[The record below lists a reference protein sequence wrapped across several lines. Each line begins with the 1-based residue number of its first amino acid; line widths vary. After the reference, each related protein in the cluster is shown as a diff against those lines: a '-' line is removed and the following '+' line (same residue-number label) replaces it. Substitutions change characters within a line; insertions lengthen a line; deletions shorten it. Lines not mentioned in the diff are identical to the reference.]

1 MDPKKSVWGW
11 TLPRKDFL
19 PYLFVFSGIFLLLS
33 LFSFQEGEDGSLF
46 NWFGRLGHYIAL
58 TLFYLFGKTSF
69 LLAGFV
75 LLLGVLS
82 LRNPDFDV
90 LSKALFFPIFL
101 IATTVSL
108 NLLETPMGHVGDS
121 GGIFGQFFSW
131 IFSYLFGETGRV
143 LVVFFLYLY
152 FAVIWLE
159 DGAWSYTFSTIHS
172 VSEKLYH
179 FMGGRKEFPHFKLPS
194 FMESVVSTRRA
205 PEAEVKQK
213 EWFQI
218 QTSEESKDELAHH
231 FWNVVAKDT
240 GNDSRFQMEFP
251 PSNRF
256 LEEEKNVSLN
266 SREFQS
272 KEKSKSQAV
281 VFQNAKQFEGFF
293 DASGNVFR
301 FQKQRSTLRSETN
314 SSIQSHSKLQLV
326 DKRELNERGEED
338 PSFSQNADAVRESKI
353 LFQFPEAKWKPKL
366 EKPVSLADL
375 ELPKLEPMR
384 PGLEDGL
391 SRAKGR
397 GFGWNE
403 PAPSEFESS
412 FSDRNGFS
420 DFDGNAEEEDWEE
433 VESLSSNV
441 DADQWTESDLL
452 DEDQETKHTGNGKTL
467 GSLTIPIPESV
478 RLSLVEETGLE
489 SEEWEETKD
498 DREFDS
504 DSEGELEEETLE
516 TLAVEES
523 SPLVRSN
530 LSAGNFGK
538 KKQAPKETKTEQEL
552 MFGSMVPKPK
562 LKKGKYYISPRLLA
576 SHQVPVANILK
587 NDSELDLI
595 AKKIEESTGHF
606 GIESKVITKERGPII
621 TRYEITIPN
630 GIKLNRIV
638 SLSDEIRA
646 YLEVKNIRIVAPI
659 PGKASIGIEV
669 PNRVREDVF
678 LSEILKDTILQ
689 QKAKDLSICIGKDI
703 SGKLVMIDI
712 AKLPHL
718 LVAGTTGSGKSVS
731 INAMIT
737 SLICTRSPEEVR
749 FIMIDPKMVEM
760 TLYEGIPHLLMP
772 VITDPKKAT
781 KALSWAIQEME
792 SRYQMIS
799 QLKSR
804 DFKSFN
810 EKVEEYA
817 HAKGFQK
824 LPYIVIFIDELAD
837 LMMVSGKDLEEQ
849 IQRISQKARAVG
861 IHLVMATQRPSV
873 DVITGVIKANC
884 PARVAFQVAQKTDS
898 RTILDTSGAETL
910 LGKGDFL
917 YRSPTSSDLMRIQAP
932 YIEEKEIDS
941 IVEEAKKQGAP
952 AYVEMNWDDETNIEM
967 ASDED
972 EELFDEAWNI
982 VVTEKKASASY
993 LQRRMRIG
1001 YNKAARLMELM
1012 EMRGYVSP
1020 QVGAKPR
1027 EILRSA

>member
-1 MDPKKSVWGW
+1 MDPKQSVWGW
-11 TLPRKDFL
+11 NLPRKDFL
-19 PYLFVFSGIFLLLS
+19 PYLFVFSGVFLLLS

-58 TLFYLFGKTSF
+58 TLFYLLGKSSF

-82 LRNPDFDV
+82 LRNPEFDS

-108 NLLETPMGHVGDS
+108 NLLETPLGHVGDS
-121 GGIFGQFFSW
+121 GGILGQFFSW

-159 DGAWSYTFSTIHS
+159 DGAWSNTFSTIHS
-172 VSEKLYH
+172 FSEKLYH
-179 FMGGRKEFPHFKLPS
+179 LMGGRKEFPHLKLPS
-194 FMESVVSTRRA
+194 FLESAVSTRRA
-205 PEAEVKQK
+205 SASELRQK
-213 EWFQI
+213 DWFQVK
-218 QTSEESKDELAHH
+218 TEGESKEDLADH
-231 FWNVVAKDT
+231 FWNVVASETGPSSPMQRTNPGRSNGLWAKDSLGSSQEESPESGK
-240 GNDSRFQMEFP
+240 GNQTTVRFQNTKHFG
-251 PSNRF
+251 
-256 LEEEKNVSLN
+256 
-266 SREFQS
+266 
-272 KEKSKSQAV
+272 
-281 VFQNAKQFEGFF
+281 GFF

-301 FQKQRSTLRSETN
+301 FQKQNVSN
-314 SSIQSHSKLQLV
+314 SSHAKLTMESKTRIVLT
-326 DKRELNERGEED
+326 DKRRDEETGAD
-338 PSFSQNADAVRESKI
+338 GFDDFQEGSFESKI

-366 EKPVSLADL
+366 EIGVTLDNV
-375 ELPKLEPMR
+375 ELPKLDPIKQTFGEVSS
-384 PGLEDGL
+384 L
-391 SRAKGR
+391 SQTR
-397 GFGWNE
+397 
-403 PAPSEFESS
+403 SLTSV
-412 FSDRNGFS
+412 SDL
-420 DFDGNAEEEDWEE
+420 EEEENWDESDSLDGDDEE
-433 VESLSSNV
+433 VNPVEN
-441 DADQWTESDLL
+441 QT
-452 DEDQETKHTGNGKTL
+452 
-467 GSLTIPIPESV
+467 LTIPIPESV
-478 RLSLVEETGLE
+478 RLSLVEETGFE
-489 SEEWEETKD
+489 TEEFDGTTDEETDSISSEEEVGD
-498 DREFDS
+498 F
-504 DSEGELEEETLE
+504 EEETLE

-538 KKQAPKETKTEQEL
+538 KKPIPKETKTEQEL

-669 PNRVREDVF
+669 PNRIREDVF

-810 EKVEEYA
+810 EKVDEYA

-952 AYVEMNWDDETNIEM
+952 AYVEMNWEDETNMEM

-1020 QVGAKPR
+1020 QIGAKPR

>member
-1 MDPKKSVWGW
+1 MDPKQSVWGW
-11 TLPRKDFL
+11 NLPRKDFL
-19 PYLFVFSGIFLLLS
+19 PYLFVFSGVFLLLS

-58 TLFYLFGKTSF
+58 TLFYLLGKSSF

-82 LRNPDFDV
+82 LRNPEFDS

-108 NLLETPMGHVGDS
+108 NLLETPLGHVGDS
-121 GGIFGQFFSW
+121 GGILGQFFSW

-179 FMGGRKEFPHFKLPS
+179 LMGGRKEFPHLKLPS
-194 FMESVVSTRRA
+194 FLESAVSTRRA
-205 PEAEVKQK
+205 PASELRQK
-213 EWFQI
+213 DWFQVK
-218 QTSEESKDELAHH
+218 TEGESKEDLADH
-231 FWNVVAKDT
+231 FWNVVASETGPSPMQRTNPGRSNGLWAKDSLGSSQEESPESGK
-240 GNDSRFQMEFP
+240 GNQTTVRFQNTKHFG
-251 PSNRF
+251 
-256 LEEEKNVSLN
+256 
-266 SREFQS
+266 
-272 KEKSKSQAV
+272 
-281 VFQNAKQFEGFF
+281 GFF

-301 FQKQRSTLRSETN
+301 FQKQNVSN
-314 SSIQSHSKLQLV
+314 SSHAKLTMESKTRIALT
-326 DKRELNERGEED
+326 DKRRDEETGAD
-338 PSFSQNADAVRESKI
+338 GFDDFQEGSFESKI

-366 EKPVSLADL
+366 EIGVTLDNV
-375 ELPKLEPMR
+375 ELPKLDPIKQTFGEVSS
-384 PGLEDGL
+384 L
-391 SRAKGR
+391 SQTR
-397 GFGWNE
+397 
-403 PAPSEFESS
+403 SLTSV
-412 FSDRNGFS
+412 SDL
-420 DFDGNAEEEDWEE
+420 EEEENWDESDSLDGDDEE
-433 VESLSSNV
+433 VNPVEN
-441 DADQWTESDLL
+441 QT
-452 DEDQETKHTGNGKTL
+452 
-467 GSLTIPIPESV
+467 LTIPIPESV
-478 RLSLVEETGLE
+478 RLSLVEETGFE
-489 SEEWEETKD
+489 TEEFDGTTDEETDSISSEEEEGD
-498 DREFDS
+498 F
-504 DSEGELEEETLE
+504 EEETLE

-538 KKQAPKETKTEQEL
+538 KKPIPKETKTEQEL

-669 PNRVREDVF
+669 PNRIREDVF

-810 EKVEEYA
+810 EKVDEYA

-952 AYVEMNWDDETNIEM
+952 AYVEMNWEDETNMEM

-1020 QVGAKPR
+1020 QIGAKPR

>member
-19 PYLFVFSGIFLLLS
+19 PYLLVFSGVFLLLS

-46 NWFGRLGHYIAL
+46 NWFGRLGHYIAF
-58 TLFYLFGKTSF
+58 TLLYILGKSSF

-75 LLLGVLS
+75 LMLGVLS
-82 LRNPDFDV
+82 LRNPDFDR
-90 LSKALFFPIFL
+90 LSKALFFPLFL
-101 IATTVSL
+101 VATTVSL
-108 NLLETPMGHVGDS
+108 NLLETPLGHVGDS
-121 GGIFGQFFSW
+121 GGILGQFFSW
-131 IFSYLFGETGRV
+131 VFSYLFGETGRI

-159 DGAWSYTFSTIHS
+159 DGAWSFTFAAINKYSNGIY
-172 VSEKLYH
+172 KML
-179 FMGGRKEFPHFKLPS
+179 GGRNDLPHLRLPQ
-194 FMESVVSTRRA
+194 FLESVVSTRRGS
-205 PEAEVKQK
+205 AEEIRNKQ
-213 EWFQI
+213 WFAV
-218 QTSEESKDELAHH
+218 QTEEESKEDLAHH
-231 FWNVVAKDT
+231 FWNVVADEKRE
-240 GNDSRFQMEFP
+240 GNRNSHSRFERSSSFSDP
-251 PSNRF
+251 NFSPEKKFISKDGLENRF
-256 LEEEKNVSLN
+256 HQNPS
-266 SREFQS
+266 S
-272 KEKSKSQAV
+272 KKTPSVRYRNTSH
-281 VFQNAKQFEGFF
+281 FEGFF
-293 DASGNVFR
+293 DEAGKVFR
-301 FQKQRSTLRSETN
+301 FQKQE
-314 SSIQSHSKLQLV
+314 SKLDSLAEFEKNEILISRLKLTDNRRAQE
-326 DKRELNERGEED
+326 ELEEIE
-338 PSFSQNADAVRESKI
+338 SKRESKI

-366 EKPVSLADL
+366 DEGLGLENL
-375 ELPKLEPMR
+375 ELPKLDPV
-384 PGLEDGL
+384 
-391 SRAKGR
+391 K
-397 GFGWNE
+397 
-403 PAPSEFESS
+403 PAFARDTQILESS
-412 FSDRNGFS
+412 
-420 DFDGNAEEEDWEE
+420 
-433 VESLSSNV
+433 SLSSSFV
-441 DADQWTESDLL
+441 Y
-452 DEDQETKHTGNGKTL
+452 DEDYDDLEEDPAL
-467 GSLTIPIPESV
+467 EIGSENEKLESNSSLYEKGEDNNPSEAVAIPESV
-478 RLSLVEETGLE
+478 RLSLVEETGWDV
-489 SEEWEETKD
+489 SEEESSEEED
-498 DREFDS
+498 
-504 DSEGELEEETLE
+504 GENIEVYEEETLE
-516 TLAVEES
+516 TLAVETN
-523 SPLVRSN
+523 SPLIKSN
-530 LSAGNFGK
+530 LSSGNFGK
-538 KKQAPKETKTEQEL
+538 KKLAPKEEQQEL

-562 LKKGKYYISPRLLA
+562 LKKGKYYISPRLLV

-595 AKKIEESTGHF
+595 SRKIEESTGHF

-669 PNRVREDVF
+669 PNRIREDVF

-810 EKVEEYA
+810 EKVDEYA

-917 YRSPTSSDLMRIQAP
+917 YRSPTSSDLQRIQAP
-932 YIEEKEIDS
+932 FIEEKEIES

-952 AYVEMNWDDETNIEM
+952 AYVEMNWDDETSIEM

>member
-19 PYLFVFSGIFLLLS
+19 PYLLVFSGVFLLLS

-46 NWFGRLGHYIAL
+46 NWFGRLGHYIAF
-58 TLFYLFGKTSF
+58 TLLYILGKSSF

-75 LLLGVLS
+75 LMLGVLS
-82 LRNPDFDV
+82 LRNPDFDR
-90 LSKALFFPIFL
+90 LSKALFFPLFL
-101 IATTVSL
+101 VATTVSL
-108 NLLETPMGHVGDS
+108 NLLETPLGHVGDS
-121 GGIFGQFFSW
+121 GGILGQFFSW
-131 IFSYLFGETGRV
+131 VFSYLFGETGRI

-159 DGAWSYTFSTIHS
+159 DGAWSFTFAAINKYSNGI
-172 VSEKLYH
+172 YRM
-179 FMGGRKEFPHFKLPS
+179 MGGRNELPHLRLPS
-194 FMESVVSTRRA
+194 FLESVVSTRRGT
-205 PEAEVKQK
+205 EDEIRNKQ
-213 EWFQI
+213 WFAV
-218 QTSEESKDELAHH
+218 QTEEESKEDLSNH
-231 FWNVVAKDT
+231 FWNVIADEKKTPNPNVNSRSKKD
-240 GNDSRFQMEFP
+240 
-251 PSNRF
+251 
-256 LEEEKNVSLN
+256 VSHLN
-266 SREFQS
+266 SYFQEERNS
-272 KEKSKSQAV
+272 TSRNGQGNLTEGNPTFKKTPAV
-281 VFQNAKQFEGFF
+281 RYRNTSHFEGFF
-293 DASGNVFR
+293 DEAGKVFR
-301 FQKQRSTLRSETN
+301 FQKQE
-314 SSIQSHSKLQLV
+314 SKLDSLAEFEKNEV
-326 DKRELNERGEED
+326 LISRLKLTDNRRVAEELSEIE
-338 PSFSQNADAVRESKI
+338 STRESKI
-353 LFQFPEAKWKPKL
+353 LFQFPEAKWKPNL
-366 EKPVSLADL
+366 DPAVSLESL
-375 ELPKLEPMR
+375 ELPKLDPIQ
-384 PGLEDGL
+384 
-391 SRAKGR
+391 
-397 GFGWNE
+397 
-403 PAPSEFESS
+403 SS
-412 FSDRNGFS
+412 FGRENNILKASNPSSSLPYEDEDDGDLEEDSSEDRES
-420 DFDGNAEEEDWEE
+420 ESASLSYVEEEDEE
-433 VESLSSNV
+433 TSV
-441 DADQWTESDLL
+441 A
-452 DEDQETKHTGNGKTL
+452 
-467 GSLTIPIPESV
+467 IAIPESV
-478 RLSLVEETGLE
+478 RLSLVEETGWDV
-489 SEEWEETKD
+489 SEEESSEEED
-498 DREFDS
+498 EENHDVY
-504 DSEGELEEETLE
+504 EEETLE

-523 SPLVRSN
+523 SPLVKSN
-530 LSAGNFGK
+530 LSSGNFGK
-538 KKQAPKETKTEQEL
+538 KKLEPKESKEQQEL

-562 LKKGKYYISPRLLA
+562 LKKGKYYISPRLLV

-595 AKKIEESTGHF
+595 SRKIEESTGHF
-606 GIESKVITKERGPII
+606 GIESKVVTKERGPII

-669 PNRVREDVF
+669 PNRIREDVF

-689 QKAKDLSICIGKDI
+689 NKAKDLSICIGKDI

-810 EKVEEYA
+810 EKVDEYA

-932 YIEEKEIDS
+932 FIEEKEIES

-952 AYVEMNWDDETNIEM
+952 AYVEMNWDDETSVEM

>member
-19 PYLFVFSGIFLLLS
+19 PYLLVFSGVFLLLS

-46 NWFGRLGHYIAL
+46 NWFGRLGHYIAF
-58 TLFYLFGKTSF
+58 TLLYILGKSSF

-75 LLLGVLS
+75 LMLGVLS
-82 LRNPDFDV
+82 LRNPEFDR
-90 LSKALFFPIFL
+90 LGKALFFPLFL
-101 IATTVSL
+101 VATTVSL
-108 NLLETPMGHVGDS
+108 NLLETPLGHVGDS
-121 GGIFGQFFSW
+121 GGILGHFFSW
-131 IFSYLFGETGRV
+131 VFSYLFGETGRI

-159 DGAWSYTFSTIHS
+159 DGAWSFTFDAINRYSNGIY
-172 VSEKLYH
+172 KLL
-179 FMGGRKEFPHFKLPS
+179 GGRNELPHLRLPQ
-194 FMESVVSTRRA
+194 FLESVVSTRRA
-205 PEAEVKQK
+205 PLEEIRNKQWFAVQTEEETK
-213 EWFQI
+213 EDI
-218 QTSEESKDELAHH
+218 ANH
-231 FWNVVAKDT
+231 FWNVVA
-240 GNDSRFQMEFP
+240 
-251 PSNRF
+251 
-256 LEEEKNVSLN
+256 EEKKPIGKVGLEDRLHKIPS
-266 SREFQS
+266 S
-272 KEKSKSQAV
+272 KKTPSVRYRNTSH
-281 VFQNAKQFEGFF
+281 FEGFF
-293 DASGNVFR
+293 DESGKVFR
-301 FQKQRSTLRSETN
+301 FQKQE
-314 SSIQSHSKLQLV
+314 SKLDSFTEFEKNEILISKLKLT
-326 DKRELNERGEED
+326 DNRRTIAELEEIE
-338 PSFSQNADAVRESKI
+338 SSRESKI
-353 LFQFPEAKWKPKL
+353 LFQFPETKWKPKPDEAL
-366 EKPVSLADL
+366 GLDSL
-375 ELPKLEPMR
+375 ELPKLDPIKPSFAR
-384 PGLEDGL
+384 DTQILASSGL
-391 SRAKGR
+391 S
-397 GFGWNE
+397 
-403 PAPSEFESS
+403 S
-412 FSDRNGFS
+412 F
-420 DFDGNAEEEDWEE
+420 AYEEEEDDFEE
-433 VESLSSNV
+433 ETSE
-441 DADQWTESDLL
+441 ESDA
-452 DEDQETKHTGNGKTL
+452 EETLSETSSFVHPKEEGNMA
-467 GSLTIPIPESV
+467 SEAIHIPESL
-478 RLSLVEETGLE
+478 RLSLVEETGWE
-489 SEEWEETKD
+489 TNDEEEDESSEE
-498 DREFDS
+498 
-504 DSEGELEEETLE
+504 EGGENTEVYEEETLE
-516 TLAVEES
+516 TLAVEEN

-530 LSAGNFGK
+530 LSSGNFGK
-538 KKQAPKETKTEQEL
+538 KKLAPKEEQQEL

-562 LKKGKYYISPRLLA
+562 LKKGKYYISPRLLS
-576 SHQVPVANILK
+576 SHQVPVANIMK

-595 AKKIEESTGHF
+595 SRKIEESTGHF
-606 GIESKVITKERGPII
+606 GIESKVVTKERGPII

-669 PNRVREDVF
+669 PNRIREDVF

-689 QKAKDLSICIGKDI
+689 HKAKDLSICIGKDI

-810 EKVEEYA
+810 EKVDEYA

-917 YRSPTSSDLMRIQAP
+917 YRSPTSSDLLRIQAP
-932 YIEEKEIDS
+932 YIEEKEIES

-952 AYVEMNWDDETNIEM
+952 AYVEMNWDDETSIEM